1 MQTWGEVK
9 ELQNL
14 RNALMKEYRADS
26 TVVKILVY
34 ELAFYTWEIHELMK
48 VRFDLTR
55 RKYAGAIEDMLK
67 SSGAVIDDTVIGGFL
82 RREQSHSKLIDEYI
96 KSMPVETGEV
106 IVTSMSHYKKQF
118 DMIDVMLSAA
128 ERRRGQLLK
137 ELDRFEMA
145 RILISERKPR

>member
-9 ELQNL
+9 ELQIL

-26 TVVKILVY
+26 TIVKILVY

-48 VRFDLTR
+48 VRFHLTR
-55 RKYAGAIEDMLK
+55 RKYASAIENMIK
-67 SSGAVIDDTVIGGFL
+67 GSGTNIDDSVINGFVK
-82 RREQSHSKLIDEYI
+82 REQSYSKAIDEYI
-96 KSMPVETGEV
+96 KSLPIESGEL
-106 IVTSMSHYKKQF
+106 IITSMTKYKKQF
-118 DMIDVMLSAA
+118 EMIDVMLSAA